1 MNNRKKALIIAAAI
15 LLITQAVFGNGNKD
29 AGTSG
34 SGRPPGGPVD
44 YSRHE
49 QFSVW
54 LYADPYDQY
63 ADYSENPSVWALNKK
78 FNVTLKFEQPVRG
91 TETDSLSL
99 MFGTG
104 EYTDMIEMSRYTGS
118 ITELFADGVIIDIA
132 QYLDYMP
139 NFKRL
144 LETNDGFRRTSYNDD
159 GHILTL
165 RMLSDPAEYLWSGF
179 VYRYDILEKATNG
192 NVRFPS
198 GNDYPKT
205 IADWEYMLPIFK
217 SYFESRGAADY
228 APLIIPYNGAF
239 VYGELLN
246 TFGSAGNFYVDGAT
260 VKFGYY
266 DDSTYKGLMKMRE
279 WYEKGYI
286 YKDFAS
292 RVNDPFYLPNTAL
305 TYGGNAGIWYGLSGQ
320 LGTEALSM
328 PQYGIN
334 VDVRAI
340 PSPLSTED
348 GITEF
353 TNYQRNPPY
362 ENGGPGYAITKACK
376 NPAKLLSVLDYLYSK
391 EGEMVKAGL
400 TKETGSTENPIYAAA
415 GMQDG
420 MYWFENGKMVVNP
433 VVGSFT
439 NWNGF
444 FGNRLPGIVLQGV
457 QPTETLARTIA
468 ADRIWDPYPNAK
480 YKSLPMAVSR
490 TREEEA
496 VFSVALVRLVDYAN
510 STVPKFIMGTL
521 PLNDQTWAEFKAQLK
536 TLGMEDAIK
545 IQQAAYDR
553 YLKR

>member
-1 MNNRKKALIIAAAI
+1 MKNRKKGFIMTALF
-15 LLITQAVFGNGNKD
+15 LAVIMLVCGCAKK
-29 AGTSG
+29 TSG
-34 SGRPPGGPVD
+34 DAAQNSGAPKTVD
-44 YSRHE
+44 YTEHE
-49 QFSVW
+49 QFTVW

-118 ITELFADGVIIDIA
+118 IPDLLTDGVIINIA

-144 LETNDGFRRTSYNDD
+144 LETDDGFRRTSYDDD

-165 RMLSDPAEYLWSGF
+165 KMISDPAEYLWSGL
-179 VYRYDILEKATNG
+179 VYRYDILEQATNG

-217 SYFESRGAADY
+217 SYFESRRAADY
-228 APLIIPYNGAF
+228 APLILPFNGAF

-246 TFGSAGNFYVDGAT
+246 TFGAVGSFYVDGAT

-266 DDSTYKGLMKMRE
+266 DEPLYKYLKKMRE

-305 TYGGNAGIWYGLSGQ
+305 TYGGNAGIWYGLVGQ
-320 LGTEALSM
+320 LGPEALSM

-362 ENGGPGYAITKACK
+362 QNGGVGWAITKACK

-391 EGEMVKAGL
+391 EGEMIRAGL
-400 TKETGSTENPIYAAA
+400 TKETGSAENPYYVAAEL
-415 GMQDG
+415 QDG
-420 MYWFENGKMVVNP
+420 MYWFENGEMVVNP
-433 VVGSFT
+433 VVGTFV
-439 NWNGF
+439 NWGAF

-457 QPTETLARTIA
+457 QPPETLARSIA
-468 ADRIWDPYPNAK
+468 ADKIWDPYPVAK

-490 TREEEA
+490 TSEEEA
-496 VFSVALVRLVDYAN
+496 VYSAAFVRLVDYAN
-510 STVPKFIMGTL
+510 STIPQFIMGTL
-521 PLNDQTWAEFKAQLK
+521 PLNDQTWADFMAQLK
-536 TLGMEDAIK
+536 NLGMEDVIK